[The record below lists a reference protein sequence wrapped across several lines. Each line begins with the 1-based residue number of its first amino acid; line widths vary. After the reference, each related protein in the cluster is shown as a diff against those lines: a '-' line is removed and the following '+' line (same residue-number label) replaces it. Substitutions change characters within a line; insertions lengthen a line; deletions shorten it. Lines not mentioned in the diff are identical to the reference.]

1 MIIFTVNSLFR
12 ILSDPDLINS
22 LASDPEV
29 IDSILANPDVL
40 DAVKNDPNLT
50 SSLASNPS
58 VIQASSVVGA
68 LPTHRDIPVAEFMLI
83 KKVLGDTSPR

>member
-1 MIIFTVNSLFR
+1 MLIIFR

-58 VIQASSVVGA
+58 VIQVSSMGK
-68 LPTHRDIPVAEFMLI
+68 LPKDYRVTIHNGKTSCCLI
-83 KKVLGDTSPR
+83 FGCSVILPGQ